1 MATLTAIK
9 NIFLVILC
17 GALLAG
23 CAGMGLW
30 AGERSPVADRAF
42 DHPLSLVKKAALDAL
57 NEMNI
62 MILDSQST
70 SEGQT
75 ILAATFDLDLT
86 IDLSSID
93 NDRTQVRVSTHQDS
107 NASGAN
113 TAREIL
119 DQTERIMRV
128 ALNAGNA
135 A

>member
-1 MATLTAIK
+1 
-9 NIFLVILC
+9 
-17 GALLAG
+17 
-23 CAGMGLW
+23 MGLW
-30 AGERSPVADRAF
+30 ADERSPVADRAF